1 MNTGRGALR
10 HLGASAISIESRQ
23 IGEVV
28 IAKQSCAGVAS
39 GRDWWKVAMTWSSSA
54 P

>member
-1 MNTGRGALR
+1 MNTGAARRAALV
-10 HLGASAISIESRQ
+10 SAILIASRQ

-28 IAKQSCAGVAS
+28 IAKYSCAGVAS
-39 GRDWWKVAMTWSSSA
+39 SRDTGKVVMIWSSSA

>member
-1 MNTGRGALR
+1 MNTGAERCATL
-10 HLGASAISIESRQ
+10 ASAISIESRQ

-39 GRDWWKVAMTWSSSA
+39 GRDWWKVAMIWSSSA